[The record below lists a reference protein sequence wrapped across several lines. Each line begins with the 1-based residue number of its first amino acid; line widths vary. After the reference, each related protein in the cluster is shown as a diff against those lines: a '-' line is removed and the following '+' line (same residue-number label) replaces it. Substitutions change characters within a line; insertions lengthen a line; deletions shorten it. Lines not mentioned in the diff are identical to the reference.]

1 MLLEFMRLLVLFQV
15 RERLMMN
22 DIDSVLDPAVKAS
35 HPNMEAVWK
44 VAEVA
49 MQSVEPKGIHR
60 PTMSNIVQELQGTL
74 MMEATNVQPTSSEF
88 LSGSYGPTSYPT
100 PR

>member
-1 MLLEFMRLLVLFQV
+1 M
-15 RERLMMN
+15 
-22 DIDSVLDPAVKAS
+22 KAS
-35 HPNMEAVWK
+35 NPIMEAVWK

-60 PTMSNIVQELQGTL
+60 PTMTQVVHELQGALTI
-74 MMEATNVQPTSSEF
+74 EGIINTPQPLHSRLPSGFSDNSSGLYE
-88 LSGSYGPTSYPT
+88 PTSYPA

>member
-1 MLLEFMRLLVLFQV
+1 
-15 RERLMMN
+15 
-22 DIDSVLDPAVKAS
+22 
-35 HPNMEAVWK
+35 MEAVWK

-60 PTMSNIVQELQGTL
+60 PTMTEVVQELQGALTI
-74 MMEATNVQPTSSEF
+74 EATSVPPALHSSVPPGF
-88 LSGSYGPTSYPT
+88 SDFSSGTYGPTSYPV

>member
-1 MLLEFMRLLVLFQV
+1 MGLLVLFQV
-15 RERLMMN
+15 RGNLMKN
-22 DIDSVLDPAVKAS
+22 DIDSVLDPAIKAS

-60 PTMSNIVQELQGTL
+60 PTMSNVVQELQGALT
-74 MMEATNVQPTSSEF
+74 MEATNVQPTSSEF
-88 LSGSYGPTSYPT
+88 LSNSYGPYSYPT